1 MPGDTG
7 AESRADR
14 PGLIA
19 RRRKN
24 ACTAGACALSAGAP
38 AATFGKPATDPES
51 MVTTA
56 IDAADGTP
64 AELRIELAPNC
75 SLTPRSA
82 RLFVGSLAFV
92 TFGIAGFFAVRG
104 LWPILPF
111 AGIEIG
117 LLAWAVRASM
127 RTGSQREVIVVS
139 EAEVVVERLAPSGS
153 RRTVFPRHWARVTLR
168 GPQPARHPSRLT
180 IESHGRACEVGRFL
194 TEEERRSLA
203 ARLDRLV
210 GKTSES
216 PALAP

>member
-1 MPGDTG
+1 M
-7 AESRADR
+7 
-14 PGLIA
+14 
-19 RRRKN
+19 
-24 ACTAGACALSAGAP
+24 SAGSP
-38 AATFGKPATDPES
+38 AATFGRPAIDPEP
-51 MVTTA
+51 MVTNA
-56 IDAADGTP
+56 SNVADGML
-64 AELRIELAPNC
+64 AEHRIELAPNC

-82 RLFVGSLAFV
+82 RLFVGSLALV
-92 TFGIAGFFAVRG
+92 TFGVAGFFAARG

-127 RTGSQREVIVVS
+127 LSGSEREVIVIS
-139 EAEVVVERLAPSGS
+139 GAEVVVERLAPSGS

-203 ARLDRLV
+203 ARLERLV

>member
-1 MPGDTG
+1 
-7 AESRADR
+7 
-14 PGLIA
+14 
-19 RRRKN
+19 
-24 ACTAGACALSAGAP
+24 
-38 AATFGKPATDPES
+38 

-56 IDAADGTP
+56 TDAADGAP
-64 AELRIELAPNC
+64 AEHRIELAPNC
-75 SLTPRSA
+75 SLTPRGA
-82 RLFVGSLAFV
+82 RLFVGSLALV
-92 TFGIAGFFAVRG
+92 TFGLAGFFAVRG

-127 RTGSQREVIVVS
+127 RNGSQREVIVVS
-139 EAEVVVERLAPSGS
+139 DAEVVVERLAPSGS

-203 ARLDRLV
+203 ARLERLV

-216 PALAP
+216 PALTP